1 MYRRTAILGNSRMC
15 KTLIGVQALWHLA
28 RLEATMVYKGALMNE
43 SVRFESDPAVTGQ
56 RGFSEV
62 AVTRPETFVQQWSF
76 AARIKRSVC
85 CIVREPRRTRHRTA
99 VYWNRRLCS
108 EVLLRWQHVI
118 LKQNVEQVTKRDVAA
133 LEFCSRG
140 AKTFTCCTALIHL
153 PFRPRQYSSR
163 GHAERYGTSL

>member
-43 SVRFESDPAVTGQ
+43 SVRFESDPVVTGQ

-85 CIVREPRRTRHRTA
+85 WIVREPRRTRHRTA
-99 VYWNRRLCS
+99 VSWKQTTVLGGSSSVATRHTQTERRTSNETGC
-108 EVLLRWQHVI
+108 
-118 LKQNVEQVTKRDVAA
+118 
-133 LEFCSRG
+133 G
-140 AKTFTCCTALIHL
+140 
-153 PFRPRQYSSR
+153 
-163 GHAERYGTSL
+163 GT